1 MKRKEIRSKTE
12 ISSCTIHY
20 RKYGHFW
27 AIVVMPN
34 NFKVDNYYH
43 GVHVHP
49 DREIIP
55 IKDPDMI
62 YNIIYNHILREKE
75 LNEAKLRKELGL

>member
-1 MKRKEIRSKTE
+1 
-12 ISSCTIHY
+12 
-20 RKYGHFW
+20 
-27 AIVVMPN
+27 MPN

-55 IKDPDMI
+55 IKDQDII
-62 YNIIYNHILREKE
+62 YNIICNHIWREKKVIE
-75 LNEAKLRKELGL
+75 VKLRKELGL

>member
-1 MKRKEIRSKTE
+1 VKSDPKSKLLAVRS
-12 ISSCTIHY
+12 IIV
-20 RKYGHFW
+20 KYGQCW

-34 NFKVDNYYH
+34 MFKVDNYHH

-49 DREIIP
+49 DRKVIP

-62 YNIIYNHILREKE
+62 YNIIYNHIWREQRLIE
-75 LNEAKLRKELGL
+75 VKLRKELGL